1 MNSVERVK
9 KICKERKIPISRL
22 EKDLNFANGYIGQ
35 LKKGVFPDDRLK
47 AIADYLNVQSAYL
60 TGESEFKTKEEMFA
74 FLDEKYNKD
83 GKLAKQVK
91 KIEELDKKGKII
103 PVLGD
108 VAAGVPI
115 LAQQDIIG
123 YEDIPAD
130 MAKTGE
136 YFGLKIKGDSMEP
149 KIHDND
155 IVIVKSM
162 SDAENNDIVIAM
174 INNEATCKRL
184 HKYSNSV
191 VLTAINSDYKP
202 IEVTPDENIQI
213 LGKVVMSISKF

>member
-1 MNSVERVK
+1 MTIGERIK
-9 KICKERKIPISRL
+9 KKRIESGFSQV
-22 EKDLNFANGYIGQ
+22 DFANKIDVSKQTLY
-35 LKKGVFPDDRLK
+35 
-47 AIADYLNVQSAYL
+47 
-60 TGESEFKTKEEMFA
+60 
-74 FLDEKYNKD
+74 KYENNIITNIPSD
-83 GKLAKQVK
+83 
-91 KIEELDKKGKII
+91 KIEAISKVLNLSPMYIMGWEDLEPPIPKSNGYPTVRI

>member
-1 MNSVERVK
+1 MK
-9 KICKERKIPISRL
+9 KTTTSE
-22 EKDLNFANGYIGQ
+22 
-35 LKKGVFPDDRLK
+35 RLK
-47 AIADYLNVQSAYL
+47 CLMSERQLRQVDILNLCKPYC
-60 TGESEFKTKEEMFA
+60 
-74 FLDEKYNKD
+74 EKYNVKVD
-83 GKLAKQVK
+83 KNHISQYINGKAEPRQDKLSILAMALDVDEAWLIGFDVPMK
-91 KIEELDKKGKII
+91 KTSDPPTPKSNGYPTIRI

-123 YEDIPAD
+123 YENIPAD

-162 SDAENNDIVIAM
+162 SNAENNDIVIAM
-174 INNEATCKRL
+174 INDEATCKRL

>member
-1 MNSVERVK
+1 MTNNMGTIIKKRREQLGISQEQLANILGYKSRSSINKIELNHTDLPQSKIVALAKALSVTPAYLMGWEDL
-9 KICKERKIPISRL
+9 EQPIPKS
-22 EKDLNFANGYIGQ
+22 NGYPT
-35 LKKGVFPDDRLK
+35 VR
-47 AIADYLNVQSAYL
+47 
-60 TGESEFKTKEEMFA
+60 
-74 FLDEKYNKD
+74 
-83 GKLAKQVK
+83 
-91 KIEELDKKGKII
+91 I

-115 LAQQDIIG
+115 LAQQDIVG

>member
-1 MNSVERVK
+1 MTNNMGTIIKKRREQLGVSQEQLANILGYKSRSSINKIELNHTDLPQSKIVALAKALSVTPAYLMGWED
-9 KICKERKIPISRL
+9 IEQPIPKS
-22 EKDLNFANGYIGQ
+22 NGYPT
-35 LKKGVFPDDRLK
+35 VR
-47 AIADYLNVQSAYL
+47 
-60 TGESEFKTKEEMFA
+60 
-74 FLDEKYNKD
+74 
-83 GKLAKQVK
+83 
-91 KIEELDKKGKII
+91 I

-115 LAQQDIIG
+115 LAQQDIVG
-123 YEDIPAD
+123 YEDILAN

-191 VLTAINSDYKP
+191 VLTGINPDYKP

>member
-1 MNSVERVK
+1 MAEIGHRIKVRREQLQMTQEELAK
-9 KICKERKIPISRL
+9 KIGYKSKTTITKIENGTNDIVQS
-22 EKDLNFANGYIGQ
+22 KVCDFAKALNTTPAYLMGWEDSEQTTPKSNGYPT
-35 LKKGVFPDDRLK
+35 VR
-47 AIADYLNVQSAYL
+47 
-60 TGESEFKTKEEMFA
+60 
-74 FLDEKYNKD
+74 
-83 GKLAKQVK
+83 
-91 KIEELDKKGKII
+91 I

>member
-1 MNSVERVK
+1 MTNNMGTIIKKRREQLGISQEQLANILGYKSRSSINKIELNHTDLPQSKIVALAKALSVTPAYLMGWEEPEQLTPK
-9 KICKERKIPISRL
+9 S
-22 EKDLNFANGYIGQ
+22 NGYPT
-35 LKKGVFPDDRLK
+35 VR
-47 AIADYLNVQSAYL
+47 
-60 TGESEFKTKEEMFA
+60 
-74 FLDEKYNKD
+74 
-83 GKLAKQVK
+83 
-91 KIEELDKKGKII
+91 I

-174 INNEATCKRL
+174 INDEATCKRL
-184 HKYSNSV
+184 HKYSNSI

>member
-1 MNSVERVK
+1 MTNNMGTIIKKRREQLGISQEQLANILGYKSRSSINKIELNHTDLPQSKIVALAKALSVTPAYLMGWE
-9 KICKERKIPISRL
+9 EL
-22 EKDLNFANGYIGQ
+22 EQPTPKSNGYPT
-35 LKKGVFPDDRLK
+35 VR
-47 AIADYLNVQSAYL
+47 
-60 TGESEFKTKEEMFA
+60 
-74 FLDEKYNKD
+74 
-83 GKLAKQVK
+83 
-91 KIEELDKKGKII
+91 I

-115 LAQQDIIG
+115 LAQQDIVG

>member
-1 MNSVERVK
+1 MTNNMGTIIKKRREQLGISQEQLANILGYKSRSSINKIELNHTDLPQSKIVALAKALSVTPAYLMGWED
-9 KICKERKIPISRL
+9 IEQPIPKS
-22 EKDLNFANGYIGQ
+22 NGYPT
-35 LKKGVFPDDRLK
+35 VR
-47 AIADYLNVQSAYL
+47 
-60 TGESEFKTKEEMFA
+60 
-74 FLDEKYNKD
+74 
-83 GKLAKQVK
+83 
-91 KIEELDKKGKII
+91 I

-115 LAQQDIIG
+115 LAQQDIVG

>member
-1 MNSVERVK
+1 MTNNMGTIIKKRREQLGVSQEQLANILGYKSRSSINKIELNHTDLPQSKIVALAKALSVTPAYLMGWED
-9 KICKERKIPISRL
+9 IEQPIPKS
-22 EKDLNFANGYIGQ
+22 NGYPT
-35 LKKGVFPDDRLK
+35 VR
-47 AIADYLNVQSAYL
+47 
-60 TGESEFKTKEEMFA
+60 
-74 FLDEKYNKD
+74 
-83 GKLAKQVK
+83 
-91 KIEELDKKGKII
+91 I

>member
-1 MNSVERVK
+1 MGKTTTSE
-9 KICKERKIPISRL
+9 
-22 EKDLNFANGYIGQ
+22 
-35 LKKGVFPDDRLK
+35 RLK
-47 AIADYLNVQSAYL
+47 CLMSERQLRQVDILNLCKPYC
-60 TGESEFKTKEEMFA
+60 
-74 FLDEKYNKD
+74 EKYNVKVD
-83 GKLAKQVK
+83 KNHISQYINGKAEPRQDKLSILAMALDVDEAWLIGFDVPMK
-91 KIEELDKKGKII
+91 KTSEPPTPQSNGYPTVRI

-115 LAQQDIIG
+115 LAQQNIIG

-130 MAKTGE
+130 MATTGE

-202 IEVTPDENIQI
+202 IEVTPDEDIQI

>member
-1 MNSVERVK
+1 MTIGERIK
-9 KICKERKIPISRL
+9 KKRIESGFSQV
-22 EKDLNFANGYIGQ
+22 DFANKIDVSKQTLY
-35 LKKGVFPDDRLK
+35 
-47 AIADYLNVQSAYL
+47 
-60 TGESEFKTKEEMFA
+60 
-74 FLDEKYNKD
+74 KYENNIITNIPSD
-83 GKLAKQVK
+83 
-91 KIEELDKKGKII
+91 KIEAISKVLNLSPMYIMGWEDLEQPTPKSNGYPTVRI

-162 SDAENNDIVIAM
+162 SNAENNDIVIAM
-174 INNEATCKRL
+174 INDEATCKRL

>member
-1 MNSVERVK
+1 MTNNMGTIIKKRREQLGISQEQLANILGYKSRSSINKIELNHTDLPQSKIVALAKALSVTPAYLMGWED
-9 KICKERKIPISRL
+9 L
-22 EKDLNFANGYIGQ
+22 EQPTPKSNGYPT
-35 LKKGVFPDDRLK
+35 VR
-47 AIADYLNVQSAYL
+47 
-60 TGESEFKTKEEMFA
+60 
-74 FLDEKYNKD
+74 
-83 GKLAKQVK
+83 
-91 KIEELDKKGKII
+91 I

-202 IEVTPDENIQI
+202 IEVTPDENIHI

>member
-1 MNSVERVK
+1 MAEIGHRIKARREQLQMTQEELAK
-9 KICKERKIPISRL
+9 KIGYKSKTTITKIENGTNDIVQS
-22 EKDLNFANGYIGQ
+22 KVCDFAKALNTTPAYLMGWEEPEQPTPKSNGYPT
-35 LKKGVFPDDRLK
+35 VR
-47 AIADYLNVQSAYL
+47 
-60 TGESEFKTKEEMFA
+60 
-74 FLDEKYNKD
+74 
-83 GKLAKQVK
+83 
-91 KIEELDKKGKII
+91 I

>member
-1 MNSVERVK
+1 MTIGERIK
-9 KICKERKIPISRL
+9 KKRIESGFRQV
-22 EKDLNFANGYIGQ
+22 DFANKIDVSKQTLY
-35 LKKGVFPDDRLK
+35 
-47 AIADYLNVQSAYL
+47 
-60 TGESEFKTKEEMFA
+60 
-74 FLDEKYNKD
+74 KYENNIITNIPSD
-83 GKLAKQVK
+83 
-91 KIEELDKKGKII
+91 KIEAISKVLNLSPMYIMGWEDLEQPIPKSNGYPTVRI

-123 YEDIPAD
+123 YEDIPSD

>member
-1 MNSVERVK
+1 MAEIGHRIKARREQLQMTQEELAK
-9 KICKERKIPISRL
+9 KIGYKSKTTIAKIENGTNDIVQS
-22 EKDLNFANGYIGQ
+22 KVCDFAKALNTTPAYLMGWEESEQPTPKSNGYPT
-35 LKKGVFPDDRLK
+35 VR
-47 AIADYLNVQSAYL
+47 
-60 TGESEFKTKEEMFA
+60 
-74 FLDEKYNKD
+74 
-83 GKLAKQVK
+83 
-91 KIEELDKKGKII
+91 I

-174 INNEATCKRL
+174 INNEAVCKRL
-184 HKYSNSV
+184 VKYTNSLVLRSLNSNY
-191 VLTAINSDYKP
+191 DD
-202 IEVTPDENIQI
+202 IELHPDDDIHI
-213 LGKVVMSISKF
+213 LGVVIESRSKF

>member
-1 MNSVERVK
+1 MTIGERIK
-9 KICKERKIPISRL
+9 KKRIESGFSQV
-22 EKDLNFANGYIGQ
+22 DFANKIDVSKQTLY
-35 LKKGVFPDDRLK
+35 
-47 AIADYLNVQSAYL
+47 
-60 TGESEFKTKEEMFA
+60 
-74 FLDEKYNKD
+74 KYENNIITNIPSD
-83 GKLAKQVK
+83 
-91 KIEELDKKGKII
+91 KIEAISKVLNLSPMYIMGWEDLEQPTPKSNGYPTVRI

-130 MAKTGE
+130 LAKTGE

>member
-1 MNSVERVK
+1 MAEIGHRIKERREQLQMTQEELAK
-9 KICKERKIPISRL
+9 KIGYKSKTTITKIENGTNDIVQS
-22 EKDLNFANGYIGQ
+22 KVCDFAKALNTTPAYLMGWEDMEQPTPKSNGYPT
-35 LKKGVFPDDRLK
+35 VR
-47 AIADYLNVQSAYL
+47 
-60 TGESEFKTKEEMFA
+60 
-74 FLDEKYNKD
+74 
-83 GKLAKQVK
+83 
-91 KIEELDKKGKII
+91 I

>member
-1 MNSVERVK
+1 MTIGERIK
-9 KICKERKIPISRL
+9 KKRIESGFSQV
-22 EKDLNFANGYIGQ
+22 DFANKIDVSKQTLY
-35 LKKGVFPDDRLK
+35 
-47 AIADYLNVQSAYL
+47 
-60 TGESEFKTKEEMFA
+60 
-74 FLDEKYNKD
+74 KYENNIITNIPSD
-83 GKLAKQVK
+83 
-91 KIEELDKKGKII
+91 KIEAISKVLNLSPMYIMGWEDLEQPIPKSNGYPTVRI

-202 IEVTPDENIQI
+202 IEVTPDENIYI

>member
-1 MNSVERVK
+1 MTIGERIK
-9 KICKERKIPISRL
+9 KKRIESGFSQV
-22 EKDLNFANGYIGQ
+22 DFANKIDVSKQTLY
-35 LKKGVFPDDRLK
+35 
-47 AIADYLNVQSAYL
+47 
-60 TGESEFKTKEEMFA
+60 
-74 FLDEKYNKD
+74 KYENNIITNIPSD
-83 GKLAKQVK
+83 
-91 KIEELDKKGKII
+91 KIEAISKVLNLSPMYIMGWEDLEQPTPQSNGYPTVRI

-174 INNEATCKRL
+174 INNEAVCKRL
-184 HKYSNSV
+184 VKYTNSLVLRSLNSNY
-191 VLTAINSDYKP
+191 DD
-202 IEVTPDENIQI
+202 IELHPDDDIHI
-213 LGKVVMSISKF
+213 LGVVIESRSKF

>member
-1 MNSVERVK
+1 MTNNMGTIIKKRREQLGISQEQLANILGYKSRSSINKIELNHTDLPQSKIVALAKALSVTPAYLMGWED
-9 KICKERKIPISRL
+9 L
-22 EKDLNFANGYIGQ
+22 EQPTPKSNGYPT
-35 LKKGVFPDDRLK
+35 VR
-47 AIADYLNVQSAYL
+47 
-60 TGESEFKTKEEMFA
+60 
-74 FLDEKYNKD
+74 
-83 GKLAKQVK
+83 
-91 KIEELDKKGKII
+91 I

>member
-1 MNSVERVK
+1 MTNNMGTIIKKRREQLGISQEQLANILGYKSRSSINKIELNHTDLPQSKIVALAKALSVTPAYLMGWED
-9 KICKERKIPISRL
+9 L
-22 EKDLNFANGYIGQ
+22 EQPTPKSNGYPT
-35 LKKGVFPDDRLK
+35 VR
-47 AIADYLNVQSAYL
+47 
-60 TGESEFKTKEEMFA
+60 
-74 FLDEKYNKD
+74 
-83 GKLAKQVK
+83 
-91 KIEELDKKGKII
+91 I

-213 LGKVVMSISKF
+213 LGKVVMSISRF

>member
-1 MNSVERVK
+1 MTNNMGTIIKKRREQLGISQEQLANILGYKSRSSINKIELNHTDLPQSKIVALAKALSVTPAYLMGWEDL
-9 KICKERKIPISRL
+9 EQPIPKS
-22 EKDLNFANGYIGQ
+22 NGYPT
-35 LKKGVFPDDRLK
+35 VR
-47 AIADYLNVQSAYL
+47 
-60 TGESEFKTKEEMFA
+60 
-74 FLDEKYNKD
+74 
-83 GKLAKQVK
+83 
-91 KIEELDKKGKII
+91 I

-115 LAQQDIIG
+115 LAQQDIVG
-123 YEDIPAD
+123 HEDIPAD

>member
-1 MNSVERVK
+1 MDKNDKKKYLMLLGNRIKQLRMQRNMSQDELAK
-9 KICKERKIPISRL
+9 KIGYNSRSSINKIELGINDIPQSKI
-22 EKDLNFANGYIGQ
+22 
-35 LKKGVFPDDRLK
+35 K
-47 AIADYLNVQSAYL
+47 AIADALLTTPAYL
-60 TGESEFKTKEEMFA
+60 MGWEDLEQPTPKSNGYPT
-74 FLDEKYNKD
+74 
-83 GKLAKQVK
+83 VR
-91 KIEELDKKGKII
+91 I

>member
-1 MNSVERVK
+1 MTNNMGTIIKKRREQLGISQEQLANILGYKSRSSINKIELNHTDLPQSKIVALAKALSVTPAYLMGWED
-9 KICKERKIPISRL
+9 L
-22 EKDLNFANGYIGQ
+22 EQLTPKSNGYPT
-35 LKKGVFPDDRLK
+35 VR
-47 AIADYLNVQSAYL
+47 
-60 TGESEFKTKEEMFA
+60 
-74 FLDEKYNKD
+74 
-83 GKLAKQVK
+83 
-91 KIEELDKKGKII
+91 I

>member
-1 MNSVERVK
+1 MTIGERIK
-9 KICKERKIPISRL
+9 KKRIESGFSQV
-22 EKDLNFANGYIGQ
+22 DFANKIDVSKQTLY
-35 LKKGVFPDDRLK
+35 
-47 AIADYLNVQSAYL
+47 
-60 TGESEFKTKEEMFA
+60 
-74 FLDEKYNKD
+74 KYENNIITNIPSD
-83 GKLAKQVK
+83 
-91 KIEELDKKGKII
+91 KIEAISKVLNLSPMYIMGWEELEQPIPKSNGYPTVRI

-115 LAQQDIIG
+115 LAQQDIVG

>member
-1 MNSVERVK
+1 MTIGERIK
-9 KICKERKIPISRL
+9 KKRIESGFSQV
-22 EKDLNFANGYIGQ
+22 DFANKIDVSKQTLY
-35 LKKGVFPDDRLK
+35 
-47 AIADYLNVQSAYL
+47 
-60 TGESEFKTKEEMFA
+60 
-74 FLDEKYNKD
+74 KYENNIITNIPSD
-83 GKLAKQVK
+83 
-91 KIEELDKKGKII
+91 KIEAISKVLNLSPMYIMGWEDLEQPIPKSNGYPTVRI

-115 LAQQDIIG
+115 LTQQDIIG

>member
-1 MNSVERVK
+1 MTNNMGTIIKKRREQLGISQEQLANILGYKSRSSINKIELNHTDLPQSKIVALAKALSVTPAYLMGWEDL
-9 KICKERKIPISRL
+9 EQPIPKS
-22 EKDLNFANGYIGQ
+22 NGYPT
-35 LKKGVFPDDRLK
+35 VR
-47 AIADYLNVQSAYL
+47 
-60 TGESEFKTKEEMFA
+60 
-74 FLDEKYNKD
+74 
-83 GKLAKQVK
+83 
-91 KIEELDKKGKII
+91 I

-123 YEDIPAD
+123 YEDIPSD

>member
-1 MNSVERVK
+1 MTIGERIK
-9 KICKERKIPISRL
+9 KKRIESGFSQV
-22 EKDLNFANGYIGQ
+22 DFANKIDVSKQTLY
-35 LKKGVFPDDRLK
+35 
-47 AIADYLNVQSAYL
+47 
-60 TGESEFKTKEEMFA
+60 
-74 FLDEKYNKD
+74 KYENNIITNIPSD
-83 GKLAKQVK
+83 
-91 KIEELDKKGKII
+91 KIEAISKVLNLSPMYIMGWEDLEQPIPKSNGYPTVRI

-115 LAQQDIIG
+115 LAQQDIVG

>member
-1 MNSVERVK
+1 MTNNMGTIIKKRREQLGISQEQLANILGYKSRSSINKIELNHTDLPQSKIVALAKALSVTPAYLMGWE
-9 KICKERKIPISRL
+9 EL
-22 EKDLNFANGYIGQ
+22 EQPTPKSNGYPT
-35 LKKGVFPDDRLK
+35 VR
-47 AIADYLNVQSAYL
+47 
-60 TGESEFKTKEEMFA
+60 
-74 FLDEKYNKD
+74 
-83 GKLAKQVK
+83 
-91 KIEELDKKGKII
+91 I

-162 SDAENNDIVIAM
+162 SNAENNDIVIAM

-191 VLTAINSDYKP
+191 VLTAINSDHKP

>member
-1 MNSVERVK
+1 MYNNDKIIEILTNLRNEQDVSISELARRVGMAK
-9 KICKERKIPISRL
+9 SAVSRYFN
-22 EKDLNFANGYIGQ
+22 KTRQFPLNRAQDFAKALNTTTEHILGIKTSEPPTPPSNGYPT
-35 LKKGVFPDDRLK
+35 VR
-47 AIADYLNVQSAYL
+47 
-60 TGESEFKTKEEMFA
+60 
-74 FLDEKYNKD
+74 
-83 GKLAKQVK
+83 
-91 KIEELDKKGKII
+91 I

-115 LAQQDIIG
+115 LAQQDIVG

>member
-1 MNSVERVK
+1 MTIGERIK
-9 KICKERKIPISRL
+9 KKRIESGFSQV
-22 EKDLNFANGYIGQ
+22 DFANKIDVSKQTLY
-35 LKKGVFPDDRLK
+35 
-47 AIADYLNVQSAYL
+47 
-60 TGESEFKTKEEMFA
+60 
-74 FLDEKYNKD
+74 KYENNIITNIPSD
-83 GKLAKQVK
+83 
-91 KIEELDKKGKII
+91 KIEAISKVLNLSPMYIMGWEDLEQPIPKSNGYPTVRI

-130 MAKTGE
+130 MVKTGE

-162 SDAENNDIVIAM
+162 SNAENNDIVIAM
-174 INNEATCKRL
+174 INDEATCKRL
-184 HKYSNSV
+184 HKYSNSI

>member
-1 MNSVERVK
+1 MTIGERIK
-9 KICKERKIPISRL
+9 KKRIESGFSQV
-22 EKDLNFANGYIGQ
+22 DFANKIDVSKQTLYKYENNIITNI
-35 LKKGVFPDDRLK
+35 P
-47 AIADYLNVQSAYL
+47 
-60 TGESEFKTKEEMFA
+60 
-74 FLDEKYNKD
+74 LD
-83 GKLAKQVK
+83 
-91 KIEELDKKGKII
+91 KIEAISKVLNLSPMYLMGWEDLEQPTPKSNGYPTVRI

-115 LAQQDIIG
+115 LAQQDIVG

-174 INNEATCKRL
+174 INDEATCKRL

>member
-1 MNSVERVK
+1 MK
-9 KICKERKIPISRL
+9 KTTTSE
-22 EKDLNFANGYIGQ
+22 
-35 LKKGVFPDDRLK
+35 RLK
-47 AIADYLNVQSAYL
+47 CLMSERQLRQVDILNLCKPYC
-60 TGESEFKTKEEMFA
+60 
-74 FLDEKYNKD
+74 EKYNVKVD
-83 GKLAKQVK
+83 KNHISQYINGKAEPRQDKLSILAMALDVDEAWLIGFDVPMK
-91 KIEELDKKGKII
+91 KTSDPLTPKSNGYPTVRI

>member
-1 MNSVERVK
+1 MTNNMGTIIKKRREQLGISQEQLANILGYKSRSSINKIELNHTDLPQSKIIALAKALSVT
-9 KICKERKIPISRL
+9 P
-22 EKDLNFANGYIGQ
+22 
-35 LKKGVFPDDRLK
+35 
-47 AIADYLNVQSAYL
+47 AYL
-60 TGESEFKTKEEMFA
+60 MGWEDLEQPTPKSNDYPT
-74 FLDEKYNKD
+74 
-83 GKLAKQVK
+83 VR
-91 KIEELDKKGKII
+91 I

-162 SDAENNDIVIAM
+162 SNAENNDIVIAM

>member
-1 MNSVERVK
+1 MTNNMGTIIKKRREQLGISQEQLANILGYKSRSSINKIELNHTDLPQSKIVALAKALSVTPAYLMGWE
-9 KICKERKIPISRL
+9 EL
-22 EKDLNFANGYIGQ
+22 EQPTPKSNGYPT
-35 LKKGVFPDDRLK
+35 VR
-47 AIADYLNVQSAYL
+47 
-60 TGESEFKTKEEMFA
+60 
-74 FLDEKYNKD
+74 
-83 GKLAKQVK
+83 
-91 KIEELDKKGKII
+91 I

-108 VAAGVPI
+108 VAAGIPI

-174 INNEATCKRL
+174 INNEAVCKRL
-184 HKYSNSV
+184 VKYTNSLVLRSLNSNY
-191 VLTAINSDYKP
+191 DD
-202 IEVTPDENIQI
+202 IELHPDDDIHI
-213 LGKVVMSISKF
+213 LGVVIESRSKF

>member
-1 MNSVERVK
+1 MAEIGHRIKARREQLQMTQEELAK
-9 KICKERKIPISRL
+9 KIGYKSKTTITKIENGTNDIVQSKVCDFAKALNTTPAYLMGWEDLEQPIPKS
-22 EKDLNFANGYIGQ
+22 NGYPT
-35 LKKGVFPDDRLK
+35 VR
-47 AIADYLNVQSAYL
+47 
-60 TGESEFKTKEEMFA
+60 
-74 FLDEKYNKD
+74 
-83 GKLAKQVK
+83 
-91 KIEELDKKGKII
+91 I

-115 LAQQDIIG
+115 LAQQDIVG

-174 INNEATCKRL
+174 SNNEATCKRL

-202 IEVTPDENIQI
+202 IEVTPDEDIQI

>member
-1 MNSVERVK
+1 MGTIIKKRREQLGISQEQLANILGYKSRSSINKIELNHTDLPQSKIVALAKALSVTPAYLMGWEDL
-9 KICKERKIPISRL
+9 EQPIPKS
-22 EKDLNFANGYIGQ
+22 NGYPT
-35 LKKGVFPDDRLK
+35 VR
-47 AIADYLNVQSAYL
+47 
-60 TGESEFKTKEEMFA
+60 
-74 FLDEKYNKD
+74 
-83 GKLAKQVK
+83 
-91 KIEELDKKGKII
+91 I

-115 LAQQDIIG
+115 LAQQDIVG

>member
-1 MNSVERVK
+1 MTNNMGTIIKKRREQLGISQEQLANILGYKSRSSINKIELNHTDLPQSKIVALAKALSVTPAYLMGWEEPEQPTPK
-9 KICKERKIPISRL
+9 S
-22 EKDLNFANGYIGQ
+22 NGYPT
-35 LKKGVFPDDRLK
+35 VR
-47 AIADYLNVQSAYL
+47 
-60 TGESEFKTKEEMFA
+60 
-74 FLDEKYNKD
+74 
-83 GKLAKQVK
+83 
-91 KIEELDKKGKII
+91 I

-174 INNEATCKRL
+174 INDEATCKRL

>member
-1 MNSVERVK
+1 MAEIGHRIKARREQLQMTQEELAK
-9 KICKERKIPISRL
+9 KIGYKSKTTITKIENGTNDIVQSKVCDFAKALNTTPAYLMGWEDL
-22 EKDLNFANGYIGQ
+22 EQPTPKSNGYPT
-35 LKKGVFPDDRLK
+35 VR
-47 AIADYLNVQSAYL
+47 
-60 TGESEFKTKEEMFA
+60 
-74 FLDEKYNKD
+74 
-83 GKLAKQVK
+83 
-91 KIEELDKKGKII
+91 I

-130 MAKTGE
+130 IAKTGE